1 MYWDLSFLGKN
12 FEGKLKGS
20 IKKAAKFKQ
29 RYKGKLT
36 LKNLNKAL
44 LEYESICE
52 VAEEAQCYAYLRFAE
67 TCLDPKRG
75 QDLQLAQEL
84 GVKFSNELLFFELE
98 IPKVLKKSP
107 KNFGRFNN
115 YLSKVLNRAKHNL
128 TEREEGIF
136 SKKALTGS
144 GALVR
149 LFDDEWGAQKFIVKG
164 KALSESEA
172 LNLLYDPNRSTR
184 IAAHK
189 GVTNALKEQS
199 RRITLVFNALALDK
213 SINDQYRG
221 FNNPED
227 SRHLANETTKEEVD
241 SLIRAVSGSY
251 EIVQDFYKLKAKL
264 LKLKSLKDYDRYAPL
279 GASRVKYSLS
289 EARKLVVGAFSDLS
303 VDFGKLADRF
313 FKDNWIDAEKRKGKR
328 SGAFCSFVTA
338 RTHPVVFINYHGSLR
353 DVFTLAHE
361 LGHGIHAVK
370 MKDAGS
376 INFDTPLTI
385 AETASVFAEMLL
397 FNRIKARLNKKELI
411 SMYVAK
417 IENIIATV
425 YRQVSMFKFE
435 RLLHQERRR
444 GELSTLKINSL
455 WRSTQREMFG
465 KSVDLTEE
473 YDYWWGYIPHFV
485 HTPFYVYA
493 YAYGELLTL
502 GLYEQFQKTGS
513 RFVPKYE
520 SLLGAGASKS
530 PKELLSP
537 FASNIEDFWKLGIKQ
552 IKLLRDELDSFVC

>member
-1 MYWDLSFLGKN
+1 MFWDLSFLGRN

-20 IKKAAKFKQ
+20 IKKATKFKQ

-36 LKNLNKAL
+36 EKNLKKAL
-44 LEYESICE
+44 IEYEKICE
-52 VAEEAQCYAYLRFAE
+52 IAEEAQCYSYLRFAE
-67 TCLDPKRG
+67 TSLDPKRG

-84 GVKFSNELLFFELE
+84 GVKFSNEMLFFELE
-98 IPKVLKKSP
+98 IPKVLKKKP
-107 KNFGRFNN
+107 KTFGRFNN
-115 YLSKVLNRAKHNL
+115 YLSKVLDRAKHNL
-128 TEREEGIF
+128 SEREEGIF
-136 SKKALTGS
+136 SKKALTGA

-149 LFDDEWGAQKFIVKG
+149 LFDEEWGAQKFIVQG

-172 LNLLYDPNRSTR
+172 LNLLYDPNRNR
-184 IAAHK
+184 RVAAHK
-189 GVTNALKEQS
+189 AVTDALKEQS
-199 RRITLVFNALALDK
+199 KRITLVFNTLALDK

-221 FNNPED
+221 FKNPED
-227 SRHLANETTKEEVD
+227 SRHMANETDKNEVD

-251 EIVQDFYKLKAKL
+251 KIVQDFYKLKAKL
-264 LKLKSLKDYDRYAPL
+264 LKLKTLKDYDRYAPI
-279 GASRVKYSLS
+279 GASRAKYSLR

-303 VDFGKLADRF
+303 TDFGKLADRF
-313 FKDNWIDAEKRKGKR
+313 FKDNWIDAENRKGKR

-370 MKDAGS
+370 MKEAGS

-397 FNRIKARLNKKELI
+397 FNHIKVKLNKRELI

-425 YRQVSMFKFE
+425 YRQTSMFQFE
-435 RLLHQERRR
+435 RLLHQERKS
-444 GELSTLKINSL
+444 GELSTERINFL
-455 WRSTQREMFG
+455 WRSTQKQMFG
-465 KSVDLTEE
+465 KSVELTKE

-513 RFVPKYE
+513 SFVPKYE
-520 SLLGAGASKS
+520 ALLSAGASKT
-530 PKELLSP
+530 PNELLSP
-537 FASNIEDFWKLGIKQ
+537 FAPNIEYFWKYGIKQ
-552 IKLLRDELDSFVC
+552 IKILNDELIQLV